1 MWPKKKRI
9 LDIPDHCV
17 SKIKGSDRHSQLA
30 LHAQAEQ
37 CSHVS
42 HIVDCTRYSSLSKL
56 LRVTLYVMLFVKNC
70 RSKRPNLNALTSD
83 ELREAETLWV
93 RDMQSCIS
101 KEKLKD
107 LEQHI
112 RNLEDEKGI
121 IPCQGRLANSS
132 LSYDTQFP
140 ILLPKEHYISHL
152 IIWNCHNRMFTMEI
166 KEPCKN

>member
-1 MWPKKKRI
+1 
-9 LDIPDHCV
+9 
-17 SKIKGSDRHSQLA
+17 
-30 LHAQAEQ
+30 
-37 CSHVS
+37 
-42 HIVDCTRYSSLSKL
+42 
-56 LRVTLYVMLFVKNC
+56 MLFVKNC
-70 RSKRPNLNALTSD
+70 RSKRLNLNALTSD

-107 LEQHI
+107 LEKHI
-112 RNLEDEKGI
+112 RNLKDEKGI

-152 IIWNCHNRMFTMEI
+152 IIWNCHTRMFTIEI